1 MKNAYKTL
9 VGKSEGRISLEDLGV
24 GGRTIL
30 EWILE
35 E

>member
-9 VGKSEGRISLEDLGV
+9 VEHIKVRDHFQELVVNGR
-24 GGRTIL
+24 IL

-35 E
+35 K